1 MSNLS
6 EDAARILGLI
16 EGSGL
21 DVQSK
26 EGKIIFKLA
35 EVVYAMATE
44 LSSLRKDH
52 EELDDY
58 VESIDNDLSDLEEAF
73 FDDQGG
79 DDEDMED
86 DGGDDEDDDRTVEY
100 SCPHC
105 GSAMSFS
112 IDDFDFDEDYLC
124 PNCHKPLFP
133 ETPEDDEE
141 DGGEEDD
148 SEEDDSADDEE

>member
-6 EDAARILGLI
+6 EDAARLLGLI
-16 EGSGL
+16 EGCGL
-21 DVQSK
+21 DLDSK
-26 EGKIIFKLA
+26 EGKVIAKMADI
-35 EVVYAMATE
+35 VYRMASE
-44 LSSLRKDH
+44 LRSLRKDH

-73 FDDQGG
+73 FDDQG
-79 DDEDMED
+79 DDEDM
-86 DGGDDEDDDRTVEY
+86 DEDEEEDGDDRTVEY

-124 PNCHKPLFP
+124 PSCHKPLFP
-133 ETPEDDEE
+133 ETPEDDE
-141 DGGEEDD
+141 DDEDD
-148 SEEDDSADDEE
+148 EMDDPGEDD

>member
-21 DVQSK
+21 DLESK
-26 EGKIIFKLA
+26 EGKVISKLA
-35 EVVYAMATE
+35 EVVYAMASE
-44 LSSLRKDH
+44 LNSLRKDH

-73 FDDQGG
+73 FEGM
-79 DDEDMED
+79 DDEED
-86 DGGDDEDDDRTVEY
+86 EEENEEGEEDEEDRTVEY
-100 SCPHC
+100 ACPHC

-112 IDDFDFDEDYLC
+112 IDEFDFDEDYLC

-133 ETPEDDEE
+133 ETPEDEEEEDEDDEGDEE
-141 DGGEEDD
+141 
-148 SEEDDSADDEE
+148 

>member
-6 EDAARILGLI
+6 EDAARVLGLI

-21 DVQSK
+21 DLESK
-26 EGKIIFKLA
+26 EGKIISKLA
-35 EVVYAMATE
+35 EVVYAMASE
-44 LSSLRKDH
+44 LSALRKDH

-73 FDDQGG
+73 FEGSDD
-79 DDEDMED
+79 DDEDED
-86 DGGDDEDDDRTVEY
+86 DEEDEEEDEDEDRTVEY
-100 SCPHC
+100 ACPHC

-112 IDDFDFDEDYLC
+112 IDEFDFDEDYLC

-133 ETPEDDEE
+133 ETPEDEDEE
-141 DGGEEDD
+141 DGDEDD
-148 SEEDDSADDEE
+148 ED